1 MPGKRQKKRTEP
13 YLKIPNHILSLAK
26 LRSLDKMLL
35 AHFYSFGSRGCWQSN
50 ATLAKIFMVS
60 PATITRSIAL
70 LRNAQLVG
78 ISSPKGR
85 YRTIWASTHP
95 DVRAARQGHRRKTCR
110 DVNQNDEHV
119 NQNAHVKLSKT
130 AVRVSH
136 RCSTTNNITITEN
149 NNRTTATPPPLPAGG
164 QASALLD
171 DRKGRRLAGLEALK
185 RRLKLARAPR
195 TVMSAE
201 EFEQRRQKQMQALL
215 AGSTLPGTSASN
227 G

>member
-130 AVRVSH
+130 AVH
-136 RCSTTNNITITEN
+136 
-149 NNRTTATPPPLPAGG
+149 RTTATPPPLPAGG

-201 EFEQRRQKQMQALL
+201 EFDQRRQKQMQALL